1 MTPERH
7 RGRTVY
13 DVDSRGGAWKHIHGL
28 IVRRDARIQLVTL
41 MRV

>member
-13 DVDSRGGAWKHIHGL
+13 DVDSRWWRMETHSRFNCAP
-28 IVRRDARIQLVTL
+28 
-41 MRV
+41 